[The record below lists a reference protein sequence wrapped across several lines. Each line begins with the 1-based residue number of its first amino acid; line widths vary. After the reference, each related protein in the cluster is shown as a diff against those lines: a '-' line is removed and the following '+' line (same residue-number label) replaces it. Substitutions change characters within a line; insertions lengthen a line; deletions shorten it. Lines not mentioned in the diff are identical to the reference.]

1 MDILDFFNVILLI
14 TILYTFYKEDKVI
27 ENFEQSIIGEN
38 KIQYALQTIKL
49 LSQPKNANPN
59 YMISLLPEYT
69 VKVDRLWIDDE
80 FLIESIQDNQL
91 RLTRNKPTYSTY
103 TN

>member
-14 TILYTFYKEDKVI
+14 TILYTLYKEDKVI

-38 KIQYALQTIKL
+38 KIQYALAVIKAL
-49 LSQPKNANPN
+49 TAPKLTDPN
-59 YMISLLPEYT
+59 GMLAMPKDYT
-69 VKVDRLWIDDE
+69 LKVDRLWIDDE
-80 FLIESIQDNQL
+80 FLIESVENNLL
-91 RLTRNKPTYSTY
+91 RITRNKPTYSTY